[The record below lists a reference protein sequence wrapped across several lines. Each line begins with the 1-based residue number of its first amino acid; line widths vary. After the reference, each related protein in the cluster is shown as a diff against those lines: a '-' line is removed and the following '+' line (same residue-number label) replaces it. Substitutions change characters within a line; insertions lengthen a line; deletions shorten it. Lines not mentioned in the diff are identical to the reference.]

1 MEEYLKTIR
10 NLPHRIIM
18 TKLRLGIHSL
28 RIQTRKH
35 ENRSAPIPVDG
46 KTCLVWKR
54 GYIEDERHFLMYCP
68 GYHNIRNELYSLLL
82 THYVVFKS
90 LNDEDKIR
98 YLLTLENET
107 TSKTVGKYTYSMFQ
121 KRKDILN
128 AK

>member
-1 MEEYLKTIR
+1 MVC
-10 NLPHRIIM
+10 N
-18 TKLRLGIHSL
+18 
-28 RIQTRKH
+28 
-35 ENRSAPIPVDG
+35 
-46 KTCLVWKR
+46 R

-68 GYHNIRNELYSLLL
+68 GYDNIRNELHPLLS
-82 THYVVFKS
+82 THDVVFKS

-107 TSKTVGKYTYSMFQ
+107 TSKIVGKYTYLMFQ